1 MCGIVG
7 YIGQEKA
14 SDVVIKGLE
23 RLEYRGYDSCG
34 ITYYDSK
41 KSSFITNKDTGRVAR
56 LLNGNQYPK
65 NNHLAIGHTRWATH
79 GIANHENTHPHYSM
93 SQRFVIVHNGVI
105 DNHKE
110 LVYKYLH
117 DYTFRSETDTEVIV
131 NLIEEFAKNI
141 SVVEAIRKT
150 ISLLEGSYALLI
162 IDTNDPER
170 IYAVKN
176 KSPLLIGESDKGIVL
191 GSDVLAFV
199 NYADNYYLL
208 EDNSVIIVERIKDK
222 FNFEI
227 FDTIGLKIEKPE
239 KHPMDFVTDE
249 LDKAGFE
256 HYMLKEISEQPAVV
270 RKIMSEYMVDNK
282 LRVSPDIKSMFHDI
296 NRVYILAAGTSYHA
310 GLIGKVYFEE
320 IAKIPAEVFIASE
333 FAYNEPLIEP
343 KSLFVLISQSGET
356 ADLRSCL
363 LNVKEQGFKTLSITN
378 VPTSTL
384 AREAD
389 ETLNIYAGTE
399 IAVASTKAY
408 VGQLAVLAILANT
421 LSIQHSLDL
430 VSEMSRAAVAME
442 NIVDKRDYIGEVV
455 QQTIKGE
462 HCFYIG
468 RGLDYFVCLEAALK
482 LKEITYIHTDGLAAG
497 ELKHGPMA
505 LIEKDVPV
513 IAIISQDHINNNTR
527 SNLEEAKAREAKP
540 LVISLDNTSKGN
552 DDIVLMDVHRLLSPL
567 ITVIPAQLIAYY
579 KALDLGVDIDKPRN
593 LAKSATVE

>member
-7 YIGQEKA
+7 FIGQEKA

-34 ITYYDSK
+34 ITFYNPNESK
-41 KSSFITNKDTGRVAR
+41 FVTNKTTGRVSK
-56 LLNGNQYPK
+56 LLNENDYPD

-79 GIANHENTHPHYSM
+79 GVANHSNTHPHYSM
-93 SQRFVIVHNGVI
+93 NDRFVIVHNGVI
-105 DNHKE
+105 ENHKE
-110 LVYKYLH
+110 LVFKYLP
-117 DYTFRSETDTEVIV
+117 DYKFRSETDTEVIV
-131 NLIEEFAKNI
+131 NLIEKFSKEL
-141 SVVEAIRKT
+141 SVLEAIRKT

-162 IDTNDPER
+162 IDTQDTDKL
-170 IYAVKN
+170 YAVKN
-176 KSPLLIGESDKGIVL
+176 KSPLLIGESDKGIIL

-208 EDNSVIIVERIKDK
+208 EDNSVITVEKINEKY
-222 FNFEI
+222 NFEI

-270 RKIMSEYMVDNK
+270 RKIMSEYMDGNDLKINYKV
-282 LRVSPDIKSMFHDI
+282 KSLFEGV

-310 GLIGKVYFEE
+310 GLIGRVYFEE
-320 IAKIPAEVFIASE
+320 IAKIPTEVFIASE

-343 KSLFVLISQSGET
+343 NSIFVLISQSGET
-356 ADLRSCL
+356 ADLRACL
-363 LNVKEQGFKTLSITN
+363 VNVREQGFKTLSITN

-389 ETLNIYAGTE
+389 QTLNIYAGTE

-408 VGQLAVLAILANT
+408 IGQIAVLAILSNC
-421 LSIQHSLDL
+421 LSKQHSLDL
-430 VSEMSRAAVAME
+430 VSEMSRAAVSME
-442 NIVDKRDYIGEVV
+442 NIVDKRDYIEEVV
-455 QQTIKGE
+455 QKTIKGD

-468 RGLDYFVCLEAALK
+468 RGIDYFVSLEAALK

-552 DDIVLMDVHRLLSPL
+552 DEIVLMDVHRLLSPL
-567 ITVIPAQLIAYY
+567 VTIIPAQLIAYY
-579 KALDLGVDIDKPRN
+579 KAIDLGVDIDKPRN